1 MERQLL
7 EIHDAFA
14 VFVGDSER
22 QRHDALERQSATERQ
37 KQDVED
43 RLRDME
49 RQKKDAEDR
58 LLAIEGQKQ
67 DVERQ
72 LRKLQ
77 KTLAVRF
84 VRFLRRANLLRLARE
99 RIR

>member
-7 EIHDAFA
+7 EIQKAFCA
-14 VFVGDSER
+14 FVDDTER
-22 QRHDALERQSATERQ
+22 QRRDAI
-37 KQDVED
+37 D
-43 RLRDME
+43 RLWDME
-49 RQKKDAEDR
+49 WQKKDAEDR
-58 LLAIEGQKQ
+58 LLAIEKQKQ

-84 VRFLRRANLLRLARE
+84 VRFLRRANPLRSARE